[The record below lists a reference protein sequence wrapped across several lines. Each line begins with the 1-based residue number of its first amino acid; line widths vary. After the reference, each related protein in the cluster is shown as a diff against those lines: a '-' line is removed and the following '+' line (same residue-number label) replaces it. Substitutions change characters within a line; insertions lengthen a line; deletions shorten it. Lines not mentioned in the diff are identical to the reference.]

1 MSVLRVEVP
10 EEVKNIFD
18 KYDGALMRKIF
29 FKSLF
34 SKIVNKSDNIEEAEK
49 KVKSIVLGEFEIV
62 FGFRKNT
69 GKSKSSL
76 SELQK
81 LTNDF

>member
-10 EEVKNIFD
+10 EEVKSIFD

-49 KVKSIVLGEFEIV
+49 KVKSIVLGEFEIIY
-62 FGFRKNT
+62 GFEKDT
-69 GKSKSSL
+69 GKSKNSL
-76 SELQK
+76 SKLQK
-81 LTNDF
+81 LTDDF